1 MEKYFVKILF
11 YGILTSPDKFELI
24 KLDITPIFARPICMA
39 TNMGCEVM

>member
-24 KLDITPIFARPICMA
+24 KLDITPIFASPIWIA
-39 TNMGCEVM
+39 TNKGCDVM